1 LSHSMCTSHGGS
13 LYIVYWLIVHYYIVY
28 IVSVYYVELY
38 CYHGQFTVLSRREP
52 VSCVCE

>member
-38 CYHGQFTVLSRREP
+38 CYHGQFIVLSRREP